1 MTEIRSMELRLK
13 QAARKKGM
21 ELDPQRSLSSLVA
34 CRGST
39 MNLMMFFVH
48 ADATIFSCK
57 GPCLTKARKLL
68 PQHVQEK
75 AFNEKL
81 RGLAVRLCTDFIS
94 LLSVCQKIGSIP
106 TFLFGNLANLSFSF
120 ISHFS
125 HFARFIF
132 RSLSMLGAKP
142 LQVPWQLLRWGNWVF
157 PVNGG
162 HERVAPSK
170 LSCENW
176 FRLL

>member
-1 MTEIRSMELRLK
+1 MRSMELRLK

-21 ELDPQRSLSSLVA
+21 ELDPQRSLSLLVA

-39 MNLMMFFVH
+39 MNMMMFFVH

-57 GPCLTKARKLL
+57 GSYLTKARKLL

-75 AFNEKL
+75 AFNEKI

-120 ISHFS
+120 ISHF
-125 HFARFIF
+125 
-132 RSLSMLGAKP
+132 AKP
-142 LQVPWQLLRWGNWVF
+142 SQVPWQLLRWGN
-157 PVNGG
+157 
-162 HERVAPSK
+162 
-170 LSCENW
+170 
-176 FRLL
+176 

>member
-21 ELDPQRSLSSLVA
+21 ELDPQRSLSSL
-34 CRGST
+34 

-75 AFNEKL
+75 AFNEKI

-120 ISHFS
+120 ISHF
-125 HFARFIF
+125 
-132 RSLSMLGAKP
+132 AKP
-142 LQVPWQLLRWGNWVF
+142 SQVPWQLLRWGNWVF

-162 HERVAPSK
+162 YERVAPSK